1 MISDLSHFFGG
12 DLSPGITGDLAPASG
27 TIRGQQR
34 VLRRLLTNPG
44 DYVFQ
49 PTYGAGLPQ
58 WIGRTLDVGKVSALI
73 RSHILLEDTVA
84 RTPPPVITVTAL
96 AADQTALAVRIA
108 YNDAATSTPVVLSF
122 NVSS

>member
-1 MISDLSHFFGG
+1 MISDISHFFGG

-73 RSHILLEDTVA
+73 RSHILLEDSVA
-84 RTPPPVITVTAL
+84 ASPPPVIAVAPL
-96 AADQTALAVRIA
+96 PADPTGLAVRIA
-108 YNDAATSTPVVLSF
+108 YSDAATNTPVVLSF
-122 NVSS
+122 NLSS